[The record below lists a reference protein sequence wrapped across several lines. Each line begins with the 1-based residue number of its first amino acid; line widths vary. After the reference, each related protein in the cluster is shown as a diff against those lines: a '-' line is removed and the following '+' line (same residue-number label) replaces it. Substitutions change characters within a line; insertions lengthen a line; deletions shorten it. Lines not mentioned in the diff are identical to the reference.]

1 MKLIK
6 SFVAISTVLTAF
18 LSLIV
23 LVLVMFGY
31 RPFVIKTQSMEPL
44 YMQGS
49 LCWVDIT
56 ADIDDIKIGDAL
68 VYRSPAN
75 SIVLHRLVD
84 IISSDASTIA
94 AVMQGDA
101 AKMKQNVN
109 LSRVNYIGLEAFT
122 ITGLGYVVD
131 ILMSN
136 HILWYLVGIFF
147 ILACIPW
154 ESARFYVNNSGEES
168 R

>member
-6 SFVAISTVLTAF
+6 NFVAISTVLTAF

-75 SIVLHRLVD
+75 SIV
-84 IISSDASTIA
+84 
-94 AVMQGDA
+94 AV
-101 AKMKQNVN
+101 
-109 LSRVNYIGLEAFT
+109 
-122 ITGLGYVVD
+122 
-131 ILMSN
+131 
-136 HILWYLVGIFF
+136 
-147 ILACIPW
+147 
-154 ESARFYVNNSGEES
+154 
-168 R
+168 

>member
-1 MKLIK
+1 MKLMK
-6 SFVAISTVLTAF
+6 NFVAISATLTA
-18 LSLIV
+18 SLAS
-23 LVLVMFGY
+23 LVLLFVLLGY
-31 RPFVIKTQSMEPL
+31 HPFVITTQSMEPL
-44 YMQGS
+44 YTQGS

-56 ADIDDIKIGDAL
+56 VDIDDIEIGDAL

-84 IISSDASTIA
+84 VVSSDASSIS

-101 AKMKQNVN
+101 AKMKQNVK
-109 LSRVNYIGLEAFT
+109 LSRVNYIGREAFT
-122 ITGLGYVVD
+122 IAGLGYVVD
-131 ILMSN
+131 SLMSS

-154 ESARFYVNNSGEES
+154 ESVN
-168 R
+168 RA